1 METENAGD
9 PPRQPVLHQCH
20 RASVAGSG
28 GGRAELGR
36 EGYQPPRWAPLE
48 EPATKSRQHPWPSGD
63 SRADLGVISEAP
75 RKPRAREVL
84 VCLPP
89 LPRSPAVPGEGAE
102 EPDSRSQR
110 GPHFARPV
118 PKAESTEEATELG
131 ACPRRDWLSAGFKC
145 PAGRPALTPRLEY
158 GSARPLAPDRPRGW
172 VQRKLA
178 GHP

>member
-75 RKPRAREVL
+75 RG
-84 VCLPP
+84 PP
-89 LPRSPAVPGEGAE
+89 QAPSPGGPGVPPSPAPLTSCPWRRRGRTRLP
-102 EPDSRSQR
+102 EPERTA
-110 GPHFARPV
+110 F
-118 PKAESTEEATELG
+118 
-131 ACPRRDWLSAGFKC
+131 CPTGTQ
-145 PAGRPALTPRLEY
+145 G
-158 GSARPLAPDRPRGW
+158 
-172 VQRKLA
+172 
-178 GHP
+178 